1 MTTSAQST
9 SNTNGKTKDPVLVV
23 VQLSGG
29 NDFMNTVIPFTE
41 GIYYDNRPLVGI
53 PEDKSFPFTDTLAWH
68 PSAAAF
74 KRIYEPGNMAIVQGR
89 GNEYAPRPSFRATDP
104 SPT

>member
-1 MTTSAQST
+1 MTTANARTNGNQ
-9 SNTNGKTKDPVLVV
+9 NGKTKDPVIVV

-53 PEDKSFPFTDTLAWH
+53 PASLGHSLQANLRTGKNGNRPGSRDRTRQPVAL
-68 PSAAAF
+68 
-74 KRIYEPGNMAIVQGR
+74 PGNGHLAHVR
-89 GNEYAPRPSFRATDP
+89 TRNHRH
-104 SPT
+104 

>member
-1 MTTSAQST
+1 MTTANQAK
-9 SNTNGKTKDPVLVV
+9 NGKTKDPVLVV

-53 PEDKSFPFTDTLAWH
+53 SDDKVLPFTETLAWH
-68 PSAAAF
+68 PSAA
-74 KRIYEPGNMAIVQGR
+74 GR
-89 GNEYAPRPSFRATDP
+89 SEEHTSELQ
-104 SPT
+104 SQ